1 MNIETIIIKSLK
13 GESCLSLKAVEIC
26 TLSPFLFNIVLDVLV
41 TTIWSE
47 KEVKAIQCGK
57 GKNKTL
63 PICRCIIVYKHNLK
77 ESIKKKKAENY

>member
-47 KEVKAIQCGK
+47 KEIKAIQCGK
-57 GKNKTL
+57 GKNKTFL
-63 PICRCIIVYKHNLK
+63 FADSLLSTNTISRNP
-77 ESIKKKKAENY
+77 